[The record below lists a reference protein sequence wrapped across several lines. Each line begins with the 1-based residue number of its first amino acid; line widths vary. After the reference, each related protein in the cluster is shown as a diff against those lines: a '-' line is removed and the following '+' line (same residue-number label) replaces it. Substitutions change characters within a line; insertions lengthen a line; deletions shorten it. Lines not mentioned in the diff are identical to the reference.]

1 MKIKKFS
8 IAVQVILLHIFF
20 LLLHYSFDWWPNAF
34 TKVFSGIDES
44 VYQHMKIAFF
54 SVLLLVILEYLVTR
68 PSRQNL
74 KTWLTARLFTCSFLP
89 LVMMP
94 IYLSGPLFF
103 GQIES
108 ILGEIIFAN
117 IALAVT
123 SLISFVTQDHIE
135 KSSPKV
141 LFMILV
147 AVLFLLSAAQYITF
161 TYHLPWFDIFAI
173 PPGW

>member
-1 MKIKKFS
+1 MKIKRFS

-44 VYQHMKIAFF
+44 VYQHMKIGFF
-54 SVLLLVILEYLVTR
+54 SVILLVILEYLVTR
-68 PSRQNL
+68 PHIQDQKN
-74 KTWLTARLFTCSFLP
+74 WFTARLFTCSFLP

-94 IYLSGPLFF
+94 IYLSGPLFY

-108 ILGEIIFAN
+108 MLGEIIFAN
-117 IALAVT
+117 IALIITA
-123 SLISFVTQDHIE
+123 LISFVAQQHIE
-135 KSSPKV
+135 KTSPTA
-141 LFMILV
+141 LFMIL
-147 AVLFLLSAAQYITF
+147 AALLFLLGAAQYITF
-161 TYHLPWFDIFAI
+161 TYRLPWFDIFAI